1 MDQEDLYGLSERL
14 DTVLNTAKNIVREA
28 QVLNWHPDAHLS
40 VMANAAAEAMT
51 CLCLSIGNIQADGSE
66 SMDCTKKA
74 TKLANSIEHHY
85 RLAVRSAL
93 KEPVSPDVLMALEM
107 YRRAAALG
115 ETILRA
121 AHRAWYT
128 LVKER

>member
-1 MDQEDLYGLSERL
+1 
-14 DTVLNTAKNIVREA
+14 
-28 QVLNWHPDAHLS
+28 
-40 VMANAAAEAMT
+40 MANAAAEAMT
-51 CLCLSIGNIQADGSE
+51 CLCLAIGSIHGNGSE
-66 SMDCTKKA
+66 SIECTKKA

-85 RLAVRSAL
+85 RLAVQSAL
-93 KEPVSPDVLMALEM
+93 KEPLNPDVLMALEM
-107 YRRAAALG
+107 YRRSAALG